1 MNMLKK
7 QEELAEIYKYKPL
20 PPLLSFIQ
28 RQEYEDNFPDE
39 FKNYK
44 QFTPVYSLSGELLCK
59 NLTDR
64 VYVCGDYGIFLEA
77 EEDDIIKENIIV
89 QPGQEFRFNDK
100 RYSENIKYFW
110 YTMKKGKPVKIYFQ
124 QKEVTYADYKP
135 GKYYFSPYEVT
146 TKV

>member
-1 MNMLKK
+1 MK
-7 QEELAEIYKYKPL
+7 QEAPTSKMLCI
-20 PPLLSFIQ
+20 
-28 RQEYEDNFPDE
+28 
-39 FKNYK
+39 
-44 QFTPVYSLSGELLCK
+44 LSGSSSPE
-59 NLTDR
+59 R
-64 VYVCGDYGIFLEA
+64 IYVCGDYGIFLEA